1 MADSFTALS
10 FAGAVGKLAINV
22 SNASLGRILDCYGE
36 AGGKNVA
43 LGTSAQDNEDTDAFV
58 KKHHYEDTNE
68 VTTSWSDGDVVSA
81 EFWVVSLLA
90 NDLTC
95 MGVQCACEIF
105 VHARL

>member
-43 LGTSAQDNEDTDAFV
+43 LGTSAQDNSDTDAFI
-58 KKHHYEDTNE
+58 KRHHEDTDE

>member
-10 FAGAVGKLAINV
+10 FAGAVGKLLVLI
-22 SNASLGRILDCYGE
+22 SNASLSRILACYGE
-36 AGGKNVA
+36 AGGRNVA
-43 LGTSAQDNEDTDAFV
+43 LGTSAQDYIDPDAFI
-58 KKHHYEDTNE
+58 KRHHEDTNE

-90 NDLTC
+90 NDLTR

>member
-36 AGGKNVA
+36 AGGKNVP
-43 LGTSAQDNEDTDAFV
+43 LGASAQDIFDTDAFI
-58 KKHHYEDTNE
+58 KHHYEDTDE

-81 EFWVVSLLA
+81 EFWVVS
-90 NDLTC
+90 
-95 MGVQCACEIF
+95 F
-105 VHARL
+105 VVGR

>member
-68 VTTSWSDGDVVSA
+68 VTTFRSEHVTWCRSSGLCPCWPMKFDVHGCTVR
-81 EFWVVSLLA
+81 
-90 NDLTC
+90 
-95 MGVQCACEIF
+95 M
-105 VHARL
+105 